1 MITEKKWEERIRD
14 PHAECMSEEERRI
27 LQGEKLRK
35 LVKRVYGT
43 VPFYTEKMKE
53 LGVEPGD
60 IKSIEDIT
68 KLPFTT
74 KDDLRDN
81 YPFGFLAVPNE
92 QVVRVQGTSGT
103 TGKLTV
109 IGFMSVMDT
118 ACLQE
123 EWGLISARRNW
134 GPWQFPCQREI
145 RNAS

>member
-81 YPFGFLAVPNE
+81 YPFGFLADIRNNRETNGDGIHPEGCGCLGRMCGTLSDNG
-92 QVVRVQGTSGT
+92 RTDRQGSD
-103 TGKLTV
+103 
-109 IGFMSVMDT
+109 S
-118 ACLQE
+118 CLL
-123 EWGLISARRNW
+123 WIRPVYRRN
-134 GPWQFPCQREI
+134 G
-145 RNAS
+145 A

>member
-1 MITEKKWEERIRD
+1 
-14 PHAECMSEEERRI
+14 MSEEERRI

-81 YPFGFLAVPNE
+81 YPFGSL
-92 QVVRVQGTSGT
+92 RC
-103 TGKLTV
+103 L
-109 IGFMSVMDT
+109 MSR
-118 ACLQE
+118 
-123 EWGLISARRNW
+123 S
-134 GPWQFPCQREI
+134 
-145 RNAS
+145 

>member
-68 KLPFTT
+68 KLH
-74 KDDLRDN
+74 LR
-81 YPFGFLAVPNE
+81 
-92 QVVRVQGTSGT
+92 RKTICGTIIHLDS
-103 TGKLTV
+103 LRCL
-109 IGFMSVMDT
+109 MSR
-118 ACLQE
+118 
-123 EWGLISARRNW
+123 S
-134 GPWQFPCQREI
+134 
-145 RNAS
+145 

>member
-60 IKSIEDIT
+60 IKS
-68 KLPFTT
+68 FH
-74 KDDLRDN
+74 LR
-81 YPFGFLAVPNE
+81 
-92 QVVRVQGTSGT
+92 RKTICGTIIHLDS
-103 TGKLTV
+103 LRCL
-109 IGFMSVMDT
+109 MSR
-118 ACLQE
+118 
-123 EWGLISARRNW
+123 S
-134 GPWQFPCQREI
+134 
-145 RNAS
+145 